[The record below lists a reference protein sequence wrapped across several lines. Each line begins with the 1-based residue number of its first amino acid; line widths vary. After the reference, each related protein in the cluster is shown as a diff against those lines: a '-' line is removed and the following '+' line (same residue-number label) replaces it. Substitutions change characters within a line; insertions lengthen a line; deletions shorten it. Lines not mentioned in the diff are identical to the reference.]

1 MLRRRSMMTTA
12 APTGVTLEWGS
23 LSGNASGPLYNKI
36 RTINVANHTTGT
48 LTINLS
54 ISVTR
59 PWSSEATVTITK
71 YEGASSTIIAN
82 EVAVPYSTTS
92 TITISPGQYA
102 ALRIYARDFDVEASS
117 WENLDFSAII
127 TGGVLSGQTVTVGST
142 SEWHLS

>member
-1 MLRRRSMMTTA
+1 MLRRRLMLSTTA
-12 APTGVTLEWGS
+12 PAGVTLGWGS
-23 LSGNASGPLYNKI
+23 LSGNASGPLYNKL
-36 RTINVANHTTGT
+36 RTINVTNHTTGT

-71 YEGASSTIIAN
+71 YEGAASTVIADT
-82 EVAVPYSTTS
+82 VPVPYSTTS
-92 TITISPGQYA
+92 TITITPGQYA
-102 ALRIYARDFDVEASS
+102 ALRIYALDLDIDAPS

-142 SEWHLS
+142 SEWYLS

>member
-1 MLRRRSMMTTA
+1 MLSTTA
-12 APTGVTLEWGS
+12 PAGVTLGWGS
-23 LSGNASGPLYNKI
+23 LSGNASGPLYNKL
-36 RTINVANHTTGT
+36 RTINVTNHTTGT

-71 YEGASSTIIAN
+71 YEGAASTVIADT
-82 EVAVPYSTTS
+82 VPVPYSTTS
-92 TITISPGQYA
+92 MITITPGQYA
-102 ALRIYARDFDVEASS
+102 ALRIYALDLDIDAPS

-142 SEWHLS
+142 SEWYLS

>member
-1 MLRRRSMMTTA
+1 MLRKRSMMVTA
-12 APTGVTLEWGS
+12 APAGVTLEWGS
-23 LSGNASGPLYNKI
+23 LSGSASGPLYNKI
-36 RTINVANHTTGT
+36 RTINVTNHTTGT

-59 PWSSEATVTITK
+59 PWSSGATVTITK
-71 YEGASSTIIAN
+71 YEGASSTV
-82 EVAVPYSTTS
+82 VADTVPVPYSTTS
-92 TITISPGQYA
+92 TITITPGQYA
-102 ALRIYARDFDVEASS
+102 ALRIYAVDLDEEAS

>member
-1 MLRRRSMMTTA
+1 MMTA
-12 APTGVTLEWGS
+12 SAPAGVTLEWGS

-36 RTINVANHTTGT
+36 RTINVTNHTTGT

-59 PWSSEATVTITK
+59 PWSSEATATITK
-71 YEGASSTIIAN
+71 YEGASYTVIAN
-82 EVAVPYSTTS
+82 NVTVPYSTTS
-92 TITISPGQYA
+92 TITITPGQYA
-102 ALRIYARDFDVEASS
+102 ALRIYAVDSDLDVPS

-142 SEWHLS
+142 SEWYLS

>member
-1 MLRRRSMMTTA
+1 MMVTA
-12 APTGVTLEWGS
+12 APAGVTLEWGS
-23 LSGNASGPLYNKI
+23 LSGSVSGPLYNKI
-36 RTINVANHTTGT
+36 RTINVTNHTTGT

-59 PWSSEATVTITK
+59 PWSSGATVTITK
-71 YEGASSTIIAN
+71 YEGASSTV
-82 EVAVPYSTTS
+82 VADTVPVPYSTTS
-92 TITISPGQYA
+92 TITITPGQYA
-102 ALRIYARDFDVEASS
+102 ALRIYAVDLDEEAS

>member
-1 MLRRRSMMTTA
+1 MLRRRTMMTA
-12 APTGVTLEWGS
+12 SAPTGVTLEWGS
-23 LSGNASGPLYNKI
+23 LSGNASGPLYDKI
-36 RTINVANHTTGT
+36 RTINVTNHTTGT

-59 PWSSEATVTITK
+59 PWSSAATATITK
-71 YEGASSTIIAN
+71 YEGASYTVIAN
-82 EVAVPYSTTS
+82 NVTVPYSITS
-92 TITISPGQYA
+92 TITITPGQYA
-102 ALRIYARDFDVEASS
+102 ALRICAADSDLDASS

>member
-1 MLRRRSMMTTA
+1 MMTTA

-36 RTINVANHTTGT
+36 RTINVTNHTTGT

-59 PWSSEATVTITK
+59 PWSSDATVTITK

-142 SEWHLS
+142 SEWYLY

>member
-1 MLRRRSMMTTA
+1 MLRRRTMMTA
-12 APTGVTLEWGS
+12 SAPAGVTLEWGS

-36 RTINVANHTTGT
+36 RTINVTNHTTGT

-59 PWSSEATVTITK
+59 PWSSEATATITK
-71 YEGASSTIIAN
+71 YEGASYTVIAN
-82 EVAVPYSTTS
+82 NVTVPYSTTS
-92 TITISPGQYA
+92 TITITPGQYA
-102 ALRIYARDFDVEASS
+102 ALRIYAVDSDLYASS

-142 SEWHLS
+142 SEWYLS

>member
-1 MLRRRSMMTTA
+1 MMTA
-12 APTGVTLEWGS
+12 SAPAGVTLEWGS

-36 RTINVANHTTGT
+36 RTINVTNHTTGT

-59 PWSSEATVTITK
+59 PWSSEATATITK
-71 YEGASSTIIAN
+71 YEGASYTVIAN
-82 EVAVPYSTTS
+82 NVTVPYSTTS
-92 TITISPGQYA
+92 TITITPGQYA
-102 ALRIYARDFDVEASS
+102 ALRIYAADSDYYGAS

-142 SEWHLS
+142 SEWYLS